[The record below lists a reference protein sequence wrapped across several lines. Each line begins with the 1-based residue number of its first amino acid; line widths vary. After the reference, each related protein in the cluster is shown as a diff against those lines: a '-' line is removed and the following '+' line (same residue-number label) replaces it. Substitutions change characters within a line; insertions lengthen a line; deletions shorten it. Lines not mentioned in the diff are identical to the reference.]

1 MLKKTKILFVV
12 PDLYSGGAQ
21 RVFMNLVKGFS
32 RDSFDITLVTLIRP
46 NNEYFTKLL
55 PGDIRLVQFNFRNTR
70 HAFTTLISLIRRER
84 PGIVFSTL
92 THLNVILA
100 MVSFFVSR
108 KTFFVA
114 RESNTTSSSLKD
126 EKFPLLF
133 RFLYKRLYKNFHL
146 IICQSKA
153 MANDLITNFDVD
165 PLGIKV
171 IYNPIDMDLISAST
185 QDLSR
190 TPPSDSE
197 RVELLC
203 VGRLSNQKGFDR
215 LLKILSLPSNFDFR
229 LRIIG
234 DGPLKEE
241 LMRLTTELR
250 LNGRVEFLGI
260 QENPFQ
266 FMVASDCL
274 LLPSYYEGLPNVVLE
289 ANACGLPVIA
299 FNSPGG
305 TAEII
310 EEGLN
315 GWLVPDGDLQLFA
328 RRIEKKEYL
337 ALNKSEIVKFVTERF
352 SLKEIISEYE
362 RAILSL
368 SVRSND

>member
-32 RDSFDITLVTLIRP
+32 RELFDITLVTLIRP
-46 NNEYFTKLL
+46 SNEHFNKLL
-55 PGDIRLVQFNFRNTR
+55 PADISLVQYNFTKTS
-70 HAFTTLISLIRRER
+70 HAFRALISLIRREN

-100 MVSFFVSR
+100 MVRFFVS
-108 KTFFVA
+108 KKVLFVA
-114 RESNTTSSSLKD
+114 RESNTISSSLKD
-126 EKFPLLF
+126 EKFPSLF
-133 RFLYKRLYKNFHL
+133 RFLYKRLYKNFDL

-153 MANDLITNFDVD
+153 MADDLIANFNINPSV
-165 PLGIKV
+165 IKV
-171 IYNPIDMDLISAST
+171 IYNPIDIAHISAST
-185 QDLSR
+185 TGLTSGLN
-190 TPPSDSE
+190 SDNK
-197 RVELLC
+197 RIELLG

-215 LLKILSLPSNFDFR
+215 LLRIISLLSHLPLR

-234 DGPLKEE
+234 DGPLRDD
-241 LMRLTTELR
+241 LVRLASALHV
-250 LNGRVEFLGI
+250 NDRVEFLGL

-266 FMVASDCL
+266 FMAMSDCL
-274 LLPSYYEGLPNVVLE
+274 LLSSYYEGLPNVVLE

-315 GWLVPDGDLQLFA
+315 GWLIPDGDLEQFA
-328 RRIEKKEYL
+328 RKIESKEYL
-337 ALNKSEIVKFVTERF
+337 AINKNETVKFVTERF
-352 SLKEIISEYE
+352 SLGKIILEYE

>member
-32 RDSFDITLVTLIRP
+32 RELFDITLVTLIRP
-46 NNEYFTKLL
+46 NNEYFKTML
-55 PGDIRLVQFNFRNTR
+55 PADIRVVQHNFRNTR
-70 HAFTTLISLIRRER
+70 NAFWTLISLIRREN
-84 PGIVFSTL
+84 PQIVFSTL
-92 THLNVILA
+92 THLNVIMA
-100 MVSFFVSR
+100 MVRFFVSR
-108 KTFFVA
+108 KILFVA
-114 RESNTTSSSLKD
+114 RESNTISSSLQD
-126 EKFPLLF
+126 EKFPWLF
-133 RFLYKRLYKNFHL
+133 RWLYKLLYQNFDL
-146 IICQSKA
+146 IICQSRA
-153 MANDLITNFDVD
+153 MAHDLVTNFNIN
-165 PLGIKV
+165 PSILKV
-171 IYNPIDMDLISAST
+171 VYNPVDINLISASIHGK
-185 QDLSR
+185 SN
-190 TPPSDSE
+190 SNNSIE

-215 LLKILSLPSNFDFR
+215 VLKILSLLPNFEFR

-234 DGPLKEE
+234 DGPLKDN
-241 LMRLTTELR
+241 LMRLSITLR
-250 LNGRVEFLGI
+250 LNDRVEFLGL

-266 FMVASDCL
+266 FMVDSDCL

-299 FNSPGG
+299 FDSPGG

-310 EEGLN
+310 AEGLN
-315 GWLVPDGDLQLFA
+315 GWLITDGDLEQFA
-328 RRIEKKEYL
+328 RKIEGKEYL
-337 ALNKSEIVKFVTERF
+337 ALNKKEIVRFVTERF
-352 SLKEIISEYE
+352 SLGKIILEYE